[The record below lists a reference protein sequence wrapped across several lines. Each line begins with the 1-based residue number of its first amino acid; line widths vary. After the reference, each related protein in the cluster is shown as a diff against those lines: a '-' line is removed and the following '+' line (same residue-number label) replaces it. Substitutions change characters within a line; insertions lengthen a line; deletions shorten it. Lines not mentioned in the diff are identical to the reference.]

1 MKPKIVYFTLISI
14 IIIFTLFN
22 FPKKVYGNHNSN
34 NESIQDSILLKIN
47 SRGWDLF
54 SSNNINEISF
64 FISKFP
70 NNESVEFL
78 KKRRKKLFKSRVNV
92 INAGINVDSLLKIN
106 PCYTPVYKNIDRT
119 KSKVFVFS
127 DLINNDLPLN
137 NPYRNRFLVADLN
150 TVDKFQLTLG
160 LKEVFPITDAG
171 WEFSSLFNYL
181 KKHDITSQNISSV
194 PLDRLDS
201 LISSKTELKLQLKT
215 YINFL
220 DKVKAYETIPIK
232 KSRSIINGKQIVT
245 GQNICLCEVKGDSI
259 NWVGRFAT
267 SARGKSRRSIIDTVE
282 TNPKRYSYFE
292 AMPTGK
298 DSKYYA
304 PLYRITSKNWETQR
318 KYEIIDKFRDSLLG
332 GGNSRVTHF
341 DGRVQ
346 LPNFLLMAP
355 DSLYPRAMRR
365 NGIHE
370 SSLSIVSK
378 CMLGSPQ
385 SLGCLRMSDYTSKF
399 LRWWVPQNTKLFIYI
414 DEDRYSNKSF
424 DNSLSL
430 MPFRNIK
437 EGNVFRKWINKYHSS
452 FAKKLDLD
460 KDGSC
465 NNCYVF
471 QAWTIYKDSF
481 LASKEGALFKNRKV
495 EITINKEN
503 HL

>member
-22 FPKKVYGNHNSN
+22 FPKKVYGNQNSS

-119 KSKVFVFS
+119 ESKVFVFS

-215 YINFL
+215 YINIL

-232 KSRSIINGKQIVT
+232 KSRSIINGKQIVNHHPKMLSHVDNCCSFFLCPNQSCDST
-245 GQNICLCEVKGDSI
+245 HVAACL
-259 NWVGRFAT
+259 
-267 SARGKSRRSIIDTVE
+267 
-282 TNPKRYSYFE
+282 
-292 AMPTGK
+292 
-298 DSKYYA
+298 
-304 PLYRITSKNWETQR
+304 
-318 KYEIIDKFRDSLLG
+318 
-332 GGNSRVTHF
+332 
-341 DGRVQ
+341 
-346 LPNFLLMAP
+346 
-355 DSLYPRAMRR
+355 
-365 NGIHE
+365 
-370 SSLSIVSK
+370 
-378 CMLGSPQ
+378 
-385 SLGCLRMSDYTSKF
+385 
-399 LRWWVPQNTKLFIYI
+399 
-414 DEDRYSNKSF
+414 
-424 DNSLSL
+424 
-430 MPFRNIK
+430 
-437 EGNVFRKWINKYHSS
+437 
-452 FAKKLDLD
+452 
-460 KDGSC
+460 
-465 NNCYVF
+465 
-471 QAWTIYKDSF
+471 
-481 LASKEGALFKNRKV
+481 
-495 EITINKEN
+495 
-503 HL
+503 